1 MTTPTKWPVR
11 PAKTQISL
19 GIYPV
24 WSVFTVCSMD
34 SQEPKASSCGQRR
47 RWSDWAD
54 AQADPSLRWAH
65 MSVCWF
71 CHVRIVCQSSHTHQ
85 GYLFCCSDIMDTI
98 WLILRVYTDSHWY
111 SVQWFHS
118 EWDHYQFSPLY
129 NNISVLHGHQSIF
142 FIAYTNFLFL
152 TFESNF

>member
-1 MTTPTKWPVR
+1 MRTAQTLIRLGGCPGWSKS
-11 PAKTQISL
+11 SL
-19 GIYPV
+19 GAHAHV
-24 WSVFTVCSMD
+24 SLLVL
-34 SQEPKASSCGQRR
+34 SCRR
-47 RWSDWAD
+47 SD
-54 AQADPSLRWAH
+54 
-65 MSVCWF
+65 
-71 CHVRIVCQSSHTHQ
+71 VRIVCQSSHTHQ

-142 FIAYTNFLFL
+142 FIAYTSGTKLFVSCFWEYIFRNRTML
-152 TFESNF
+152 YGRTLIGVLKIAFEF